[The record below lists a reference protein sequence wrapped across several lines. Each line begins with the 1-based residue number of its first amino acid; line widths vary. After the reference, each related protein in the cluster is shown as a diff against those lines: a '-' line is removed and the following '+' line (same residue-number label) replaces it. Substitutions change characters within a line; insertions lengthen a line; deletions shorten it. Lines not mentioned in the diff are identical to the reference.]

1 MAQKLQQT
9 LNLSHTNF
17 HSLTISF
24 FEIIEL
30 NAYLSRLD
38 SGLTYWLNRDFK
50 VPQLLNSLTFKANI
64 LGKFIAHETQ

>member
-24 FEIIEL
+24 FEIIES

-50 VPQLLNSLTFKANI
+50 VLSLKQFNI
-64 LGKFIAHETQ
+64 QG